1 MAEAYPLPS
10 WPPESP
16 WEAYILALVIP
27 LILRIWLLRRPLLDL
42 VDAYAPPG
50 ERKRHLNW
58 FRENVGRIPIS
69 GFGGLLRQEV
79 LAFVLPSIAAG
90 ITRVGVGEIGWKS
103 WDDVSEF
110 GAQMLLLAL
119 VFWTLWDFMRVMR
132 TRRSLKRVA
141 RLNLER
147 LKRGIE
153 RALRGREFLRG
164 FEGIKIPR
172 PWHQVIDA
180 SHEVDGEI
188 IEVEPPNLISRIVI
202 GLLDRGADII
212 DGGLGVVK
220 KPAVGIADAI
230 ESRMQAIVDGHIR
243 NTRDAMFRNIMFAI
257 FPLVVL
263 KVLPEIL

>member
-132 TRRSLKRVA
+132 TRRSLKRLA

-180 SHEVDGEI
+180 SH
-188 IEVEPPNLISRIVI
+188 
-202 GLLDRGADII
+202 
-212 DGGLGVVK
+212 
-220 KPAVGIADAI
+220 
-230 ESRMQAIVDGHIR
+230 
-243 NTRDAMFRNIMFAI
+243 
-257 FPLVVL
+257 
-263 KVLPEIL
+263 